1 MECYMPYS
9 VVNRVKYAYINK
21 LATIARKTLKYSVD
35 NDGEKNKNK
44 NKK

>member
-21 LATIARKTLKYSVD
+21 LPTIR
-35 NDGEKNKNK
+35 NENCN
-44 NKK
+44 

>member
-21 LATIARKTLKYSVD
+21 LCGSLKD
-35 NDGEKNKNK
+35 DTKPEKSS
-44 NKK
+44 